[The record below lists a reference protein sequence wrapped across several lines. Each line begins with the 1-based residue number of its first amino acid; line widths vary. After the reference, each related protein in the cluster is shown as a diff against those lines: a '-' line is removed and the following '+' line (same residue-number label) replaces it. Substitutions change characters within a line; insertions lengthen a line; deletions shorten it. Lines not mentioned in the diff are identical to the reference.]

1 MKKFTIYYKD
11 SINRSNQADS
21 YGKDSYEAEKKFK
34 ILYPDA
40 TIIRIE

>member
-21 YGKDSYEAEKKFK
+21 YGKDYEEAKRKFK